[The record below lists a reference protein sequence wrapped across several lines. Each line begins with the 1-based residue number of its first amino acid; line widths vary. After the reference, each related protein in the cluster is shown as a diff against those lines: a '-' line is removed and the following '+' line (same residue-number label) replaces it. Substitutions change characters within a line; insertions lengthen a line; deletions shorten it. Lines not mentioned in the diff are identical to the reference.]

1 MLSNII
7 LDIKYK
13 IASFSSITWYKLY
26 LYDEEFRKYALT
38 TVAINEFIQLFKLVE
53 RVCDGTDYVRVQT
66 SIFGLIHSFNDEPA
80 IVFNNGKKMW
90 YYGGCIYRGD
100 DKPAIIEKNR
110 TKIWYNEHNTNDRDN
125 DKPSI
130 VYFNGTKSWC
140 KNGILH
146 RDNDLPASISFDGL
160 CSWYQN
166 GLRHRDNDKPAIVLR
181 NRKMLFKNGKGH
193 RENNKPAIIWD
204 DGNEKWYRD
213 GIEYIPEH

>member
-26 LYDEEFRKYALT
+26 LYDEEFHRYART
-38 TVAINEFIQLFKLVE
+38 TAAINEFIQLFTLVE
-53 RVCDGTDYVRVQT
+53 RLCDGTGYARVQT

-80 IVFNNGKKMW
+80 VVFDKGEKIW
-90 YYGGCIYRGD
+90 CYGGYIYRGD
-100 DKPAIIEKNR
+100 DKPAIIWCDGTR
-110 TKIWYNEHNTNDRDN
+110 LWYNKYNINDRDN

-130 VYFNGTKSWC
+130 VYSNGTKSWN
-140 KNGILH
+140 KDGILH
-146 RDNDLPASISFDGL
+146 RDNDLSAHIRFDGT

-166 GLRHRDNDKPAIVLR
+166 GLRHRDNDKPAVVLGDR
-181 NRKMLFKNGKGH
+181 RMWFKNGKRH
-193 RENNKPAIIWD
+193 RENNKPSLIWD
-204 DGNEKWYRD
+204 DGHEEWYRD